1 VGRKRAKGLEERDE
15 TTKEVSRCCGRSRRC
30 ATAYLPL
37 TRKIHQLPSV
47 LSLAVPVHRVGR
59 EVVIVRNYNF
69 NQPKEKKK
77 SARQKDAKRREEDRD
92 ASEAE

>member
-1 VGRKRAKGLEERDE
+1 VGRKRAKGLEERNE

-47 LSLAVPVHRVGR
+47 LSLAFPVHRVGR

-69 NQPKEKKK
+69 NQPKKKE
-77 SARQKDAKRREEDRD
+77 SARQNDAKRRGVDRKRC
-92 ASEAE
+92 